1 MAEIDV
7 IKKSFRTKSLPGPTI
22 VFLWLS
28 SYGSDDGRIL
38 LSSELVTGIEVDESV
53 DYLIKQLEKA
63 RKKAKK
69 FLKKM

>member
-1 MAEIDV
+1 MAKIDV
-7 IKKSFRTKSLPGPTI
+7 LKKSFGNKSLPGPTF

-38 LSSELVTGIEVDESV
+38 LSPELATGIEVDESV
-53 DYLIKQLEKA
+53 NYLIKQLEKA

-69 FLKKM
+69 YLDE